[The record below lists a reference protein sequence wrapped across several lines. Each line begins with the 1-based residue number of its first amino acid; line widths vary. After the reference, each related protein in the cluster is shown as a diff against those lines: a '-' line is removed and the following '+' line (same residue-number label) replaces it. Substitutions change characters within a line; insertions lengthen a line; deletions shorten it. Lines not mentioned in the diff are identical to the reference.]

1 MARVLFLLII
11 SYLSIQLCFSQE
23 KDLTKERF
31 LIVLDIQEY
40 YTKDKLSEENAQKL
54 IDSVNYVIDNSNNV
68 VYVKS
73 THKLLNLSLS
83 YPFIY
88 VSFDTSAMRLDK
100 RMYLVNDHIF
110 TKENCS
116 AFTVKDLRDFLKQN
130 NAKEIVII
138 GLMAEDCI
146 YESLIEGKELG
157 FDMYIIPE
165 AIIGESQN
173 EKEKAIKA
181 LIKEGVK
188 ILDIKMLNNEK
199 SSSKND
205 TDIGR
210 SLYNNLRT
218 FVCISRKI
226 NFLSSKIRHELSV

>member
-11 SYLSIQLCFSQE
+11 SCLSNQFCFSQE
-23 KDLTKERF
+23 KDLLDERF

-40 YTKDKLSEENAQKL
+40 YTNDKLSEENAQKL
-54 IDSVNYVIDNSNNV
+54 IDSVNYVINHSDNV

-73 THKLLNLSLS
+73 IHKLLNLSLS

-100 RMYLVNDHIF
+100 RMNLVNDLIF

-116 AFTVKDLRDFLKQN
+116 AFAVKDLCDFLKQN

-138 GLMAEDCI
+138 GLMAGDCI
-146 YESLIEGKELG
+146 YESLLEGKELG
-157 FDMYIIPE
+157 YDMYIIPE
-165 AIIGESQN
+165 AIIGESQ
-173 EKEKAIKA
+173 KGKDKAIKS
-181 LIKEGVK
+181 LTKEGVK

-199 SSSKND
+199 
-205 TDIGR
+205 T
-210 SLYNNLRT
+210 
-218 FVCISRKI
+218 KI
-226 NFLSSKIRHELSV
+226 